1 MNFLIPFLALFRMLD
16 TRLHK
21 QRAGGGGKR
30 GMKTKAFQAFGQGQF
45 GKDCP

>member
-1 MNFLIPFLALFRMLD
+1 MNFLIPFLALTRMLD

-21 QRAGGGGKR
+21 LSGGGQ
-30 GMKTKAFQAFGQGQF
+30 GMETKAIQAFGQGQF